1 MLISCKNHLTNGM
14 QSKNGPASR
23 FFIYWRAWINECI
36 KNPQDCLHKHIP
48 GV

>member
-23 FFIYWRAWINECI
+23 FFYILASL
-36 KNPQDCLHKHIP
+36 D
-48 GV
+48 